1 MEHWIQ
7 DPIKFDP
14 PPLPPPPPPTHCYP
28 YHHHIIVALTS
39 AYKYTTLVETEVHQY
54 SVLRFLLCYWLYPAG
69 NSCEWSLLL
78 PISCEWSLLLP
89 ISCFHHISP
98 ALCSYRILI
107 PTHLT
112 ISKILVAKHQHWG
125 DSVTARRYI
134 FIAS

>member
-1 MEHWIQ
+1 MI
-7 DPIKFDP
+7 P

-78 PISCEWSLLLP
+78 PISC
-89 ISCFHHISP
+89 FHHISP
-98 ALCSYRILI
+98 ALCTYRILI
-107 PTHLT
+107 PPHLT
-112 ISKILVAKHQHWG
+112 ISKILVAKHHISEILVAKHQHWG
-125 DSVTARRYI
+125 DSGTTRRYI